1 MIKGEFM
8 EGVRTTIKD
17 SVDDFIQIC
26 RRTSPHICRVNGPCN
41 GWPKLELLNPSIPC
55 NLSREF
61 DEPEQHAPVGMSSPH
76 GLSKKM
82 LTSLQRFDKL

>member
-1 MIKGEFM
+1 M

-55 NLSREF
+55 NLSNDGGIGIEA
-61 DEPEQHAPVGMSSPH
+61 HAPVGFSSPH
-76 GLSKKM
+76 GLSKKDVDF
-82 LTSLQRFDKL
+82 TSAF